1 MKPNTAIITLD
12 RLRELEDYEK
22 AVNERLSV
30 KIKADIITNKGHE
43 EIKRQK
49 EIIRC
54 DNDIITCIAKVNQ
67 ELKDKLKKL
76 EEERLELLK
85 NKCLTKYSD
94 SELEKEVLYR
104 FNNGCPEFN
113 KLLCYATKN
122 YVLKSLITTL
132 SVWEFLRWKK
142 KKKKESISF
151 KLP

>member
-1 MKPNTAIITLD
+1 MKPNTAVITLD

-76 EEERLELLK
+76 EEERVELLK
-85 NKCLTKYSD
+85 NKCIKKYSD
-94 SELEKEVLYR
+94 SELQKEVLDRLKNFTYR
-104 FNNGCPEFN
+104 SNFH
-113 KLLCYATKN
+113 KLREYFRDGFIDKHM
-122 YVLKSLITTL
+122 ITTL
-132 SVWEFLRWKK
+132 SAWQFLRWKK
-142 KKKKESISF
+142 RND
-151 KLP
+151 